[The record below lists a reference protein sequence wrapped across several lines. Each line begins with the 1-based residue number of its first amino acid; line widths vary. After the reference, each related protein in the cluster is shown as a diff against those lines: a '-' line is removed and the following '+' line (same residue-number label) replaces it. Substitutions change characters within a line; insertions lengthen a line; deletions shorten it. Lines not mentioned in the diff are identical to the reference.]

1 MGRRQ
6 NRVSEK
12 NVNIFCLH
20 FLLILSS
27 ENSKI
32 EPALLASVNKKDSTD
47 DRTSPLPINNDLH
60 VKFIFNITIN
70 NFYLF

>member
-1 MGRRQ
+1 MSKQSLRK
-6 NRVSEK
+6 ECK
-12 NVNIFCLH
+12 YLCLH

-32 EPALLASVNKKDSTD
+32 EPALLASINKKDSTD
-47 DRTSPLPINNDLH
+47 DHTSPLPINNDLH

-70 NFYLF
+70 TFYLF